1 MQIHKTV
8 RQKMN
13 KKVSETKQQKTTYVV
28 GDKMSTKGA
37 S

>member
-8 RQKMN
+8 RQMN